1 MSQDGEILK
10 RYNLGS
16 AHARILYAVACQPG
30 LTIAELL
37 HQLQITKQSLNR
49 VLNELLND
57 AYVERRTG
65 RGDKRTRAL
74 WLTTKGT
81 EITEALWAVRR
92 PLIAAAF
99 RAAGQEAVEGF
110 RTVLARLADTTDE
123 ERLAGPPGRASITP

>member
-16 AHARILYAVACQPG
+16 AHARILHAVACQPG

-49 VLNELLND
+49 VLNELLSK
-57 AYVERRTG
+57 AYVERRAG
-65 RGDKRTRAL
+65 RGDRRTRAL
-74 WLTTKGT
+74 WLTARGT
-81 EITEALWAVRR
+81 EITDALWAVRR
-92 PLIAAAF
+92 PLMAAAF

-110 RTVLARLADTTDE
+110 RTVLARLATETDE
-123 ERLAGPPGRASITP
+123 ERLAAPPGRVSIAP